1 MILMEWFSLFRQ
13 TLHDM
18 VNVDSLRTWMTSA
31 GPWFYATMLA
41 IIFCET
47 GLIVLPFLPGDSLL
61 FALGALAALA
71 PEVSFQWLLAGLFM
85 AAVAGDA
92 VNYSLGAWVGPRVF
106 RLERSR
112 FFNPEHLK
120 RASDFYQSHG
130 PKTIV
135 LARFMPIVR
144 TFAPFVAGACGMNY
158 RIFVIYNVLGAAAW
172 VGLCSGA
179 GFLFGNI
186 PVVKNNFE
194 AVVLGIIAISALPL
208 LIEWL
213 SSCWYPKNMVTT
225 NNASED
231 ADDQTVAT
239 PPAA

>member
-1 MILMEWFSLFRQ
+1 MEWLTLFRQ
-13 TLHDM
+13 TLHEM
-18 VNVDSLRTWMTSA
+18 VNVESLRVWMISA

-47 GLIVLPFLPGDSLL
+47 GLIILPFLPGDSLL

-71 PEVSFQWLLAGLFM
+71 PEVSFHWLLVGLFL

-92 VNYSLGAWVGPRVF
+92 VNYAIGAWVGPRVF
-106 RLERSR
+106 SIKRSR
-112 FFNPEHLK
+112 LFNPEHLK

-135 LARFMPIVR
+135 LARFLPIVR
-144 TFAPFVAGACGMNY
+144 TFAPFVAGACGMDY
-158 RIFVIYNVLGAAAW
+158 RNFAVYNVFGAAVW

-194 AVVLGIIAISALPL
+194 AVVLGIIAVSALPL
-208 LIEWL
+208 VVEWL
-213 SSCWYPKNMVTT
+213 WSWWSRRGMSGTHT
-225 NNASED
+225 SAEG
-231 ADDQTVAT
+231 ADDQSVAT